1 MGFIHHL
8 RRAPRAHP
16 PRRRARGRAA
26 QGTVEF
32 ALVSLTFL
40 LLTFGVVDLGRA
52 VVARVML
59 TNALREA
66 ARYGLVG
73 ERSAATVPGGTDCNA
88 ATYCGRVVAAAQR
101 RAPGLGLTADHFT
114 DAATSPATV
123 RIGCSQWTAAAGAA
137 FWDPAADG
145 SLAACAPP
153 SASNPGGVGIT
164 GRLTVCA
171 EYRFGLAAPRLL
183 GLESIRMRECARV
196 ALQ

>member
-1 MGFIHHL
+1 MRLLRPL
-8 RRAPRAHP
+8 RRP
-16 PRRRARGRAA
+16 RRARGRPRPPRPLVG
-26 QGTVEF
+26 QGVVEF

-40 LLTFGVVDLGRA
+40 MLTFGVVDLGRA

-73 ERSAATVPGGTDCNA
+73 ERSAATVPGGTDCTA